1 MPELNVSEAVSD
13 IARTGCLVWLNVS
26 RPSLTVRLSAENL
39 GLPQG
44 LESVASTPTVR
55 PPGASYQVF
64 SSLERKARAALAKVA
79 VSKGDGKFVP
89 YTLLDALVAEV
100 EGIKAQYLA
109 HVETYLETYDRDVE
123 VALGAWT
130 KEAHKIYAR
139 LRRENSEFREN
150 DRELFV
156 ENLVEQVRRAWP
168 KADSLRD
175 KFGMNMR
182 CLAFSIP
189 GVGGAGADASMVA
202 SAARRM
208 IDSTLSGFTSEILGE
223 LRARTAETM
232 EGVLAAIR
240 GGSTFRESSLT
251 PLRRFLDQFEALNVL
266 GDDEVAARVRNVRAV
281 LGGNTAAE
289 VRSDVGF
296 RERLEGALA
305 EAASIGQDL
314 ANRAGA
320 DAREILSRR
329 YGGGLRKVAV

>member
-1 MPELNVSEAVSD
+1 MTEINASQAVSD

-26 RPSLTVRLSAENL
+26 RPSLTVRLSAESL

-44 LESVASTPTVR
+44 LEAVASTPTVR
-55 PPGASYQVF
+55 PPGASYQNF
-64 SSLERKARAALAKVA
+64 SSLEQKARSALSKVA

-89 YTLLDALVAEV
+89 YALLDALVEEI

-109 HVETYLETYDRDVE
+109 HAETYLETYDRDVA
-123 VALGAWT
+123 VALEAWT
-130 KEAHKIYAR
+130 KEAHKIYDR

-156 ENLVEQVRRAWP
+156 DNLVEQVRRAWP

-182 CLAFSIP
+182 CLSFSIP
-189 GVGGAGADASMVA
+189 GVGSDADASLVA
-202 SAARRM
+202 SAAKRM
-208 IDSTLSGFTSEILGE
+208 IDETLSGFTAEVLGE

-232 EGVLAAIR
+232 EGVLASLR
-240 GGSTFRESSLT
+240 GNSTFRENSLT

-266 GDDEVAARVRNVRAV
+266 GDDEVAARVRA
-281 LGGNTAAE
+281 
-289 VRSDVGF
+289 VRSALGNGTALDVRTNEAF
-296 RERLEGALA
+296 RERLESTLA
-305 EAASIGQDL
+305 EAVTIGQDL
-314 ANRAGA
+314 ANQVSV
-320 DAREILSRR
+320 DAQAMLSRR

>member
-1 MPELNVSEAVSD
+1 MTEINASEAVSD

-26 RPSLTVRLSAENL
+26 RPSLTVRLSAESL

-55 PPGASYQVF
+55 PPGASYQTF
-64 SSLERKARAALAKVA
+64 SSLEQKARSALAKAA

-89 YTLLDALVAEV
+89 YALLDALVAEI

-109 HVETYLETYDRDVE
+109 HVETYLETYDRDVA
-123 VALGAWT
+123 VALDAWG
-130 KEAHKIYAR
+130 KEAHKIYDR

-168 KADSLRD
+168 KADTLRD
-175 KFGMNMR
+175 KFGMNLR

-189 GVGGAGADASMVA
+189 GVGSASDASLVA

-208 IDSTLSGFTSEILGE
+208 VEDTLAGFTSEVLGE

-320 DAREILSRR
+320 DAQEMLSRR
-329 YGGGLRKVAV
+329 YGGGRRKVAV